1 MSGLDPITI
10 RWVSSADEVPESLWE
25 QCFPPPLEGR
35 WWYRTLDRCGI
46 EKQFTFAYA
55 VLEQTGNPVGIAPT
69 FVMDVPIDLVA
80 PPLIAKTL
88 VHAGAIFPRLRYQRT
103 LFVGSPVD
111 EGAVGLVA
119 GMRLADVA
127 PVIQDALVLKA
138 KDLKAP
144 MIVWKDFTDD
154 TASALDTLSRTH
166 GLFRVTSYPGTRLA
180 LKGGSFESYMQVL
193 RANPRYKLK
202 KKLDASRKMG
212 KLETSVTQSPDD
224 TLLDEVFGL
233 FWQTYERGKNK
244 FERLTPEFFKLI
256 AAEPVSH
263 FVLLR
268 NPDTGKLVAFSL
280 CFRVGKRMVNKFIG
294 LDYAYRGNWFIF
306 FRLWE
311 QIVDWAAR
319 SGAAELQSGQT
330 GYMAKLDVGH
340 TLVPQ
345 TNYCRHL
352 NPIVHRIFKAVASG
366 ISWSTLDDELKQFVR
381 RRARK

>member
-1 MSGLDPITI
+1 MSRIDSITI
-10 RWVSSADEVPESLWE
+10 RWASSADEIPESLWE
-25 QCFPPPLEGR
+25 RCFPPPVEGR

-46 EKQFTFAYA
+46 GEQFTFAYA

-69 FVMDVPIDLVA
+69 FVMDVPVDLVA
-80 PPLIAKTL
+80 PPLVAKML
-88 VHAGAIFPRLRYQRT
+88 VHAGAMFPRLRYQRT

-111 EGAVGLVA
+111 EGTVGLVA
-119 GMRLADVA
+119 GTTLADVA

-138 KDLKAP
+138 RDLKAA

-166 GLFRVTSYPGTRLA
+166 GLFRLTSYPGTRLA
-180 LKGGSFESYMQVL
+180 LKGSSFESYVQAL
-193 RANPRYKLK
+193 RSNSRYKLR
-202 KKLDASRKMG
+202 KKLSLSRGMG

-224 TLLDEVFGL
+224 ALLGEVFGL

-256 AAEPVSH
+256 AAEPVSY
-263 FVLLR
+263 FVLLS
-268 NPDTGKLVAFSL
+268 NPVTGKLVAFSL
-280 CFRVGKRMVNKFIG
+280 CFRTGKRVVNKFIG
-294 LDYAYRGNWFIF
+294 LDYAYRGNWFLF

-319 SGAAELQSGQT
+319 SGAEELQSGQT

-340 TLVPQ
+340 TLIPQ

-352 NPIVHRIFKAVASG
+352 NPVVHRIFKAVASS
-366 ISWSTLDDELKQFVR
+366 ISWSTLDDDLKQFVQ
-381 RRARK
+381 RRARN